1 MRQILTTAR
10 RRAARLFYLP
20 PVLWWMVVT
29 ELSVRSVPL
38 PKLSARM
45 GVPLSATETEPGP
58 PPAPLNLSRWQ
69 LGQLRTLLPLA
80 QRWPFAD
87 GPCLRQS
94 LVAGH
99 ILRQHDPILRL
110 GVATEHNSVQ
120 AHAWVEVGGV
130 VVGETSGYLPLIN
143 QRGS

>member
-1 MRQILTTAR
+1 VRPILTTVR

-45 GVPLSATETEPGP
+45 GVPLSASATEPGP
-58 PPAPLNLSRWQ
+58 PPQPLDLSRWQ
-69 LGQLRTLLPLA
+69 RGQLRTLLPLA
-80 QRWPFAD
+80 ERWPFAD

-99 ILRQHDPILRL
+99 ILRRHHPILRL
-110 GVATEHNSVQ
+110 GVATEQNSVQ
-120 AHAWVEVGGV
+120 AHAWVEVAGL
-130 VVGETSGYLPLIN
+130 VVGDTTGYLPLIN
-143 QRGS
+143 QRDQ